1 MEGFIDPI
9 LVNRFYSAVTNATT
23 LRSNSGS
30 SSFDRRRDIPVECGF
45 PDEQEMT
52 PERLRK
58 WYQNDALAAR
68 VVEVWPKECWKEAP
82 EVYESEDAKIN
93 TPFEK
98 AIDKLGRS
106 LISSEPGFYKEG
118 AMNVIND
125 YLQRADIASRINRY
139 SVILLGIADGKDLSE
154 PIEAKTS
161 STGNADALKY
171 LRVFDESLATISA
184 REMDKTNPRF
194 GQPTT
199 YNITFDSPD
208 DMGVM
213 GSVGTQLTSDV
224 HWTRVVHIVD
234 NPFYNDF
241 LGYSAIKEVA
251 YDLLTCQK
259 SRWGSGEM
267 FWNGASPKLS
277 FETHPQLG
285 GDVIINKSRMKDEIE
300 KALRGTQ
307 QWWTIAGMTAKSIAP
322 VAVDP
327 KPFNDIGIQSMCIR
341 MGVPVPIFI
350 GYEVGENAGTMNTVE
365 WNKRVK
371 GRQDSNLIPR
381 KVCPFYN
388 RLINIGILP
397 IPYQGY
403 KCEWQESTSNSA
415 KDKAQLQ
422 NLKINMVVA
431 YIKNGLS
438 QLIPPVEFMVRF
450 LEMTE
455 EEAIMILDKAREEIA
470 KQQAVT
476 TVPPATDTTQQQSN
490 GQSNNNPGEVTPQ
503 QTDTNPIAPSTVST
517 DVQMQP
523 QQDVQ
528 ATALNGAQISSL
540 LQITD
545 SLAQGLYTREAAK
558 SIIQAA
564 FPIMDITLIEKIV
577 NSIEPGSQ
585 QLPPDQQKQIPQQP
599 SANPNTEAQTQE
611 DSQPSVNTSL
621 QEYAEI
627 NFVTNVPEGGNWV
640 TLEDG
645 RKVYFKGSRIYFD
658 KDDEEGI
665 STEVWEEAKE
675 LGIKTKHEEKY
686 EKKKDSKKS
695 STDKEDVTDEKTYT
709 SKKDKFKADQEAK
722 QTHGEWASNL
732 KTNEKIAIG
741 EYGTGEHY
749 RAVNGALRTGN
760 APNEYRQKIIKG
772 LDSAI
777 ESAPEFKRDMPLYR
791 GVENTKFI
799 GNLKPGAVF
808 SDKGFVSASSN
819 LSVAEGFTTSSGGII
834 KIVNTKGIKAASV
847 TASGK
852 ATFKGE
858 KSENEYILARST
870 KFKVKKVSSEQ
881 INGRTVNVIHV
892 EVVK

>member
-45 PDEQEMT
+45 PEDQEMT

-68 VVEVWPKECWKEAP
+68 VVEVWPKECWKESP

-93 TPFEK
+93 TPFES

-139 SVILLGIADGKDLSE
+139 SVILLGVADGKDLRE

-161 STGNADALKY
+161 TTGNPDALKY

-184 REMDKTNPRF
+184 REMDRLNPRF
-194 GQPTT
+194 GQPTS
-199 YNITFDSPD
+199 YDITFDSPD

-213 GSVGTQLTSDV
+213 GSVGSQLISNV

-241 LGYSAIKEVA
+241 LGYSAIKELA

-300 KALRGTQ
+300 KALRGLQ
-307 QWWTIAGMTAKSIAP
+307 QWWVVSGLTAKTIAP

-422 NLKINMVVA
+422 SLKINMVVA

-450 LEMTE
+450 LEMKE
-455 EEAIMILDKAREEIA
+455 EEAIMILNKAREEIE

-476 TVPPATDTTQQQSN
+476 TVPPATERQQQ
-490 GQSNNNPGEVTPQ
+490 PLTE
-503 QTDTNPIAPSTVST
+503 QTA
-517 DVQMQP
+517 
-523 QQDVQ
+523 
-528 ATALNGAQISSL
+528 
-540 LQITD
+540 
-545 SLAQGLYTREAAK
+545 
-558 SIIQAA
+558 
-564 FPIMDITLIEKIV
+564 
-577 NSIEPGSQ
+577 
-585 QLPPDQQKQIPQQP
+585 QQP
-599 SANPNTEAQTQE
+599 SANPNTEVQTQAV
-611 DSQPSVNTSL
+611 SQPSV
-621 QEYAEI
+621 
-627 NFVTNVPEGGNWV
+627 
-640 TLEDG
+640 
-645 RKVYFKGSRIYFD
+645 
-658 KDDEEGI
+658 
-665 STEVWEEAKE
+665 
-675 LGIKTKHEEKY
+675 
-686 EKKKDSKKS
+686 
-695 STDKEDVTDEKTYT
+695 
-709 SKKDKFKADQEAK
+709 
-722 QTHGEWASNL
+722 
-732 KTNEKIAIG
+732 
-741 EYGTGEHY
+741 
-749 RAVNGALRTGN
+749 
-760 APNEYRQKIIKG
+760 
-772 LDSAI
+772 
-777 ESAPEFKRDMPLYR
+777 
-791 GVENTKFI
+791 
-799 GNLKPGAVF
+799 
-808 SDKGFVSASSN
+808 
-819 LSVAEGFTTSSGGII
+819 
-834 KIVNTKGIKAASV
+834 
-847 TASGK
+847 
-852 ATFKGE
+852 
-858 KSENEYILARST
+858 
-870 KFKVKKVSSEQ
+870 
-881 INGRTVNVIHV
+881 
-892 EVVK
+892 